1 MLTQK
6 FKYFLLGAGVV
17 IIAGGLT
24 ANQLILTRDVNSLKA
39 GKNITIPPTRPPFS
53 IVSGSPTATAT
64 PTINRL
70 PLRNVTQPV
79 ATSTGSVK

>member
-1 MLTQK
+1 MLTKK

-53 IVSGSPTATAT
+53 IVSGSPTAT